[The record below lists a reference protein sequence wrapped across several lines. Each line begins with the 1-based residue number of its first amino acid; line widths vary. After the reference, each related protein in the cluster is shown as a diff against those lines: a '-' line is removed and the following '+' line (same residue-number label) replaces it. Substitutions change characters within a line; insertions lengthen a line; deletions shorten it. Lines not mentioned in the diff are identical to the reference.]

1 MLEDGS
7 INPGEMTSFNHYA
20 LGAVA
25 DWLHRVVAGLAPAE
39 PGYRMIRIAPV
50 PLARL
55 NYACAEHETAYGRA
69 RVGWRR
75 NEDGSITVQA
85 TVPAGATAEVLLP
98 GAQTP
103 FAVGSG
109 EHSWTVAP
117 ADKLEK

>member
-1 MLEDGS
+1 
-7 INPGEMTSFNHYA
+7 
-20 LGAVA
+20 
-25 DWLHRVVAGLAPAE
+25 
-39 PGYRMIRIAPV
+39 MIRIAPV

-55 NYACAEHETAYGRA
+55 NYARAEHETAYGRA

-109 EHSWTVAP
+109 EHSWTVAH